1 VVGELGTALSGG
13 QFLPVL
19 NGSAGTLAIDSEKA
33 IRDNFVRIKSG
44 RTMVIIAHRLSAVLA
59 CDRVLVLS
67 EGRIVEDG
75 SPKAL
80 LARGGV
86 FAGMMRGQG

>member
-1 VVGELGTALSGG
+1 VVGELGKALSGG

-19 NGSAGTLAIDSEKA
+19 NESASTLAIDREKA
-33 IRDNFVRIKSG
+33 IRDNLVRIKAG
-44 RTMVIIAHRLSAVLA
+44 RTMVIIAHKLSTVLA
-59 CDRVLVLS
+59 CDRILVLS

-80 LARGGV
+80 LAQGGV